1 MTQSIARQVIE
12 LEYKTAADLREI
24 YNSIFPKKCAA
35 NASKDFLKPRIAYRM
50 QEIALGSL
58 NEETVGK
65 IEKVASGLNIS
76 NLQPYSGLMP
86 GTKICREWNDVKH
99 EIEVLKDAFEYKGKK
114 FRSLSAI
121 AREITGTRWNGLK
134 FFKIK
139 E

>member
-35 NASKDFLKPRIAYRM
+35 NASKDFLKPRIAYRL
-50 QEIALGSL
+50 QEVTLGSL
-58 NEETVGK
+58 DEETVVK
-65 IEKVASGLNIS
+65 MEKVASGLSIS
-76 NLQPYSGLMP
+76 NPQLHSDLLP
-86 GTKICREWNDVKH
+86 GTKICREWNDVMY

-134 FFKIK
+134 FFRIK